1 MRSMQSAVKLAGIVS
16 DNSETFHSCIPR
28 RCIRPTRVE
37 RAFPSSEIPL
47 PTTHTNASYPRTVF
61 LPLVCFW

>member
-1 MRSMQSAVKLAGIVS
+1 MKLAGMMS
-16 DNSETFHSCIPR
+16 DDSETFHLCIPR

-47 PTTHTNASYPRTVF
+47 PTMHTNALYLRTVF
-61 LPLVCFW
+61 LPLVCFR